1 MENYILYDEIGR
13 GDGSIVYKGRKRG
26 AIEFVA
32 IYCIEKSK
40 RAETTNRVRL
50 SQGLK
55 HRCMVEFHEW
65 YETSKHLWLI
75 VQLCTGG
82 SLQEI
87 LNQDGCLPE
96 ESIRNFGVDLVI
108 GLYTIHSLG
117 IVFCD
122 LKPSKLL
129 LDGTW
134 AIKYSNF
141 NHARLLG
148 ERLDFLDGTD
158 SDSSDE
164 QSDSEEVN
172 VKKVSDK
179 KTGMP
184 FTPYLAP
191 EVMLFGQF
199 SPASDL
205 WSVGCLLYRMYT
217 GNLPF
222 QGETTAE
229 LANNILQNDPPF
241 PTSPI
246 HSEEISAE
254 FLDLIS
260 GLLRKDPNERYD
272 WSRVCSHEMWKNK
285 IVNQLKEDGLDESR
299 STLDNSVQSILG
311 GDNNNNSS
319 FLDNSAN
326 ISQNESVDENSTLY
340 QGSVIRPLTA
350 PEDSRRNKPVCFSLS
365 LRPHSSLNFLTT
377 ESEQPN
383 LFTIIEKNDQNIL
396 EDVEEEVEQSKGL
409 EETVAQSTDE
419 VSTMQNVV
427 SQSYS
432 DTEVFVSGSSE
443 LKQPLV
449 EKVQLP
455 ELDDSL
461 DETLPM
467 DTPKGDKRISRK
479 STPANEEFDQIT
491 VPEAISELL
500 YHDSDL
506 VASPILE
513 THRTQRSRSLKWDA
527 KSLSFPSH
535 TAEQIVELT
544 DEEQQSHLQLI
555 QETLQSSGSNMQR
568 IKLHAI
574 TYLTSISSN
583 SSIADLVFHS
593 DLLIALA
600 IILKSPAILE
610 IKEKIAKCFGLIISS
625 ATMIKREFN
634 ISELFGMATDA
645 LRDSI
650 RNVKLKQT
658 LTAALGELIYFVAS
672 QEMKSNSVISNWE
685 IPSASYVM
693 IVKCL
698 QGGDPIVQQHA
709 AKTIESVAVI
719 DSRPSKKLATP
730 GTAQALWNLFTHSSS
745 DALCATAI
753 SALSRLNRKSSSIFN
768 HIYDRVGLQ
777 TILKSLSTNVGKI
790 SQSLI
795 TMLISTLFSGQL
807 FVKRMVQDKQLVTT
821 LIHLLENSS
830 YVIRGKAY
838 LAISQLIKLSQD
850 AALTCCQARLLVFIE
865 RDNKIQPHS
874 KDELHDQQQYALKC
888 LKCVVDVYLEAV
900 PNIFGNPKMKLLLVH
915 LLTCNYSV
923 NMLLLDE
930 SDGVLRILEVVSGRR
945 HPSSSQI
952 KQLKS
957 NLPYLSV
964 IHHLLTN
971 QIFRSRLTDDV
982 FLTKLKALLSHVI
995 SVDEGTTSL
1004 SSTSAPTA
1012 NDDFKHIVLSMV
1024 LTICQQSTL
1033 VMKHYAQMVKSIM
1046 PSLIKLIESSNGDTR
1061 VLCLRVITEVGIQ
1074 YLNQWNDTDVS
1085 KEYGI
1090 IDRELLQ
1097 KLIIL
1102 ELLPSYEAILK
1113 DQDPIP
1119 TYAVK
1124 LLAVLIQKYPSTSK
1138 FVDQHHVM
1146 VPLLHVYE
1154 AHKDNI
1160 SQNMRDNIVDIFYHC
1175 LPMNQETFDILIKNA
1190 DEIIRDDEVKMA
1202 TLSHALDIMY
1212 HELKYVSGKVRV
1224 ALQTKEKEKNSDC
1237 LNTERLL
1244 IANRPA
1250 VKLIKPLIYEL
1261 TRNSDNIN
1269 ERALRC
1275 LSLAMQLIGGEFQET
1290 LSANDIDFLIKAVK
1304 VSTKK
1309 YYKNLFRI
1317 IKRFVTTNSNNTNSI
1332 RLYGGELITTL
1343 KAIKSIE
1350 NEAPV
1355 IATINDI
1362 LSHIDESS

>member
-319 FLDNSAN
+319 FLDNSTN

-350 PEDSRRNKPVCFSLS
+350 PEDSRRNKPITLNPSQEAKTFMSFYS

-790 SQSLI
+790 SQ
-795 TMLISTLFSGQL
+795 
-807 FVKRMVQDKQLVTT
+807 QLVTT

-900 PNIFGNPKMKLLLVH
+900 PNIFGNPKMKLLLV
-915 LLTCNYSV
+915 
-923 NMLLLDE
+923 

-1175 LPMNQETFDILIKNA
+1175 LPMNQETFDILIKNGFVTYMVHAA

-1250 VKLIKPLIYEL
+1250 VKLIKPLICEL

-1290 LSANDIDFLIKAVK
+1290 LSANDI
-1304 VSTKK
+1304 
-1309 YYKNLFRI
+1309 
-1317 IKRFVTTNSNNTNSI
+1317 VTTNSNNTNSI